1 MSGSMRGLRE
11 GRYDSWIETYRETGE
26 VPTVAYIHS
35 TRVLLY
41 RIRLKQ
47 FTNQGLTADLS

>member
-1 MSGSMRGLRE
+1 MRGLRE

-26 VPTVAYIHS
+26 VPTVAYTHS